1 MTCKRLRWFTLGSAL
16 KYSVLQRFKSPLI
29 SILYGV
35 KPAYKR
41 TIEELKHELIEKLG
55 DRISSLILYGS
66 AAKDDMKEESDID
79 ILIITKDND
88 NEIYDEISK
97 IRTDVDLKN
106 GSLTSLISISRRE
119 IEEYLKLNSP
129 FIKDVIKEG
138 VILYDDGTF
147 RKLSKSVTGKIGK
160 GFKSG

>member
-1 MTCKRLRWFTLGSAL
+1 MLGNMLSI
-16 KYSVLQRFKSPLI
+16 SLQRFKK
-29 SILYGV
+29 SINFYKYNV
-35 KPAYKR
+35 KLAYKR
-41 TIEELKHELIEKLG
+41 TIEELKHELIEKLR
-55 DRISSLILYGS
+55 DKISSLILYGS
-66 AAKDDMKEESDID
+66 AAKGDMKEESDID
-79 ILIITKDND
+79 VLVITKDDD

-106 GSLTSLISISRRE
+106 SSLTSLISLSRRE

-147 RKLSKSVTGKIGK
+147 RKT
-160 GFKSG
+160 